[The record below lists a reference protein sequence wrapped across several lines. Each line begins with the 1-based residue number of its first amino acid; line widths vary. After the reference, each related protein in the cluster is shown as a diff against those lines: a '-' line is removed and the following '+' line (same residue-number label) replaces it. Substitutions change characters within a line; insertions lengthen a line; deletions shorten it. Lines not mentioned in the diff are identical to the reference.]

1 MRLSQG
7 LNLDSYHSKLN
18 FAEPLAK
25 VGTIRRAIGL
35 IIESLGPPVPVG
47 TVCDIPSV
55 DGTTTV
61 PAEVIGFR
69 DHMIISMPLRP
80 ISGVRLG
87 DKIYAMKSTPVIPI
101 APSMLGRVVDGLG
114 EPIDQHGP
122 IVYTDQVPLYP
133 PPINPLRRENI
144 TRPISTGI
152 RCIDGML
159 TCGMGQRLG
168 IFGGSGVGK
177 STLLGMIA
185 RFATADVNVI
195 ALIGERGREVPG
207 FLSKELGPEGLAK
220 SVVIVSTSDC
230 PPLLRIRGAMA
241 AGAIAEYFKNQGKNV
256 LLIMDSI
263 TRLAMAQREVGLA
276 SGEPP
281 TSKGYTPSVF
291 TLLPRLVERAG
302 NFRNSGSITGFYTVL
317 VEGDD
322 FNEPISDAVR
332 SLLDGHIMLSRQLA
346 WKNHYPCID
355 VLSSVS
361 RLMPQLVDPEHR
373 TQAGRLRELLSAH
386 KQSEDLIN
394 IGAYVH
400 GSNPRIDEALQKY
413 ERMQSFLKQDSEM
426 RVDLADT
433 KTELA
438 SIFN

>member
-1 MRLSQG
+1 MRSSLC
-7 LNLDSYHSKLN
+7 LNLDNYHSRLD
-18 FAEPLAK
+18 FADPFVK
-25 VGTIRRAIGL
+25 VGTIRRAVGL

-47 TVCDIPSV
+47 TVCEIPSL
-55 DGTTTV
+55 DDETSV

-69 DHMIISMPLRP
+69 DQMILSMPLRS

-87 DKIYAMKSTPVIPI
+87 DKIYAMRSAPTISV
-101 APSMLGRVVDGLG
+101 APSLLGRVIDGLG
-114 EPIDQHGP
+114 EPIDHHGP
-122 IVYTDQVPLYP
+122 IIYTDQAPLYP
-133 PPINPLRRENI
+133 APINPLRRENI
-144 TRPISTGI
+144 TEPISTGI

-159 TCGMGQRLG
+159 TCGRGQRLG

-177 STLLGMIA
+177 STLLGMIS

-207 FLSKELGPEGLAK
+207 FLAKELGPDGLAK

-346 WKNHYPCID
+346 WRNHYPCID

-361 RLMPQLVDPEHR
+361 RLMPQLVNSEHR
-373 TQAGRLRELLSAH
+373 NQAGRLRELLSAH

-394 IGAYVH
+394 IGAYVA
-400 GSNPRIDEALQKY
+400 GSNPRIDEALHRY
-413 ERMQSFLKQDSEM
+413 ERMQAFLKQDSEI
-426 RVDLADT
+426 RVDLETT
-433 KTELA
+433 KAQLA
-438 SIFN
+438 ALFE